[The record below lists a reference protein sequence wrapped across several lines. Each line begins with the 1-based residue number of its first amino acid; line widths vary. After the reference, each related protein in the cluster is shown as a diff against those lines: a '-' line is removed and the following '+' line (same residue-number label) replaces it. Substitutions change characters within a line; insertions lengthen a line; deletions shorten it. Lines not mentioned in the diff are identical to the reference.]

1 MSVTWLRKLEDTT
14 VANPNYPEM
23 LENMRYFDSDT
34 VEEPNTNT
42 DNNTNDTG
50 SLEHSRKDETQVGML
65 YPFISDYDNM
75 CIWEAYRPDQDPL
88 SIYSRHVVLLL

>member
-1 MSVTWLRKLEDTT
+1 
-14 VANPNYPEM
+14 
-23 LENMRYFDSDT
+23 MRYFDSDT

-75 CIWEAYRPDQDPL
+75 CI
-88 SIYSRHVVLLL
+88 